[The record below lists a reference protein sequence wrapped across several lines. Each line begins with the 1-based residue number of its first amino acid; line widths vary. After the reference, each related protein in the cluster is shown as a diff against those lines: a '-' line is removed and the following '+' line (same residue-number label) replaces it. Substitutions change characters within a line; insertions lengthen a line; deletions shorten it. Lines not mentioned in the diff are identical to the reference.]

1 MIRRRSLICFDTL
14 LEVGIDVR
22 LEENE
27 IPGHIVIHLDV
38 GGDAAVQQAGYLDQ
52 VEISEEVDQVEISDV
67 K

>member
-27 IPGHIVIHLDV
+27 IPGHVVIHLDV

-52 VEISEEVDQVEISDV
+52 VEISEEVQ
-67 K
+67 